1 MVTLPTVTM
10 KPALAESAL
19 RTAPNA
25 NRDTSA
31 GPIDLD
37 REYMERPS
45 LVFCMPLPKVFRIG
59 VATVHRWAA
68 LHRLL
73 PTPSPKLYV
82 IGGARVLRGAPFP
95 PLLPTP
101 PAVAEQ
107 RGDAIAAYVTVIP
120 D

>member
-31 GPIDLD
+31 GPIDLN

-73 PTPSPKLYV
+73 PTP
-82 IGGARVLRGAPFP
+82 
-95 PLLPTP
+95 
-101 PAVAEQ
+101 PAVGEQ
-107 RGDAIAAYVTVIP
+107 RGDAIAAYVPVIP
-120 D
+120 DMEPISPPGL